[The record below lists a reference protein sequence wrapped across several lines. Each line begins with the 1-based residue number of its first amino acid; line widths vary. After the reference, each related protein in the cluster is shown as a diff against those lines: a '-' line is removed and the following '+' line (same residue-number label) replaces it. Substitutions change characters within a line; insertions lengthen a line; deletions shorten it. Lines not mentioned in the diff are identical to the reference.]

1 MSRMRH
7 MDLSN
12 DFDVLL
18 VNPRNPPSGS
28 AESAEFTCENLALAY
43 LSSALATAGARTL
56 IVDCDLDKVG
66 ASEIAALCERER
78 PVLVGIT
85 ALSRN
90 AGDAIEIAREVK
102 RRCPGT
108 RTVLGGLHF
117 TYCGEKVLAKVPEI
131 DFVIR
136 GEGEFSM
143 IALYR
148 YLKDGVGTRLQIG
161 GLLYRSQDGS
171 VVRIPATGAIENL
184 DALPFPD
191 RQVLAR
197 AVRKGIQPAIPV
209 LSSRGCYARCLFC
222 NASHV
227 YNEGG
232 GRPWRHRSA
241 SNVVDEI
248 EGLVDR
254 YAADADPVILFYD
267 DTFIGPGNKARRHA
281 YELADEIIRR
291 DVRIMFET
299 FLRADTFHD
308 DYELVRRLREAGM
321 VRVFMGIEA
330 SDDQELKL
338 FRKAVTV
345 HQIDQALDNLK
356 TNNVTTPS
364 SGFIMFLP
372 YSSFTSLRRNA
383 LYLRKIHHASV
394 WNLSTRLDVYG
405 GNEFVPYLRE
415 QGLLTGADEYDGVYE
430 YKFRDARVAR
440 FAAYMDISQ
449 NDVVQRLDTV
459 GRFVEFNFANM
470 SYELSRIGIACDW
483 DESALIDRAQKDIQT
498 LAFDFFMNAMERFE
512 RNDPDIECGPEK
524 DRFFDTLSERIDAL
538 ESSYARFLARANA
551 ALEGRGAPAGQAP
564 AESAHAA

>member
-1 MSRMRH
+1 
-7 MDLSN
+7 MDLWN

-18 VNPRNPPSGS
+18 VNPRNPPSGGS
-28 AESAEFTCENLALAY
+28 ECAGFTCENLALGY
-43 LSSALATAGARTL
+43 LSSSLETAGARTL
-56 IVDCDLDKVG
+56 IIDCDLDELSAEQI
-66 ASEIAALCERER
+66 ASLCEEKR
-78 PVLVGIT
+78 PVVVGIT

-90 AGDAIEIAREVK
+90 ANDAIEIARQIK
-102 RRCPGT
+102 RRCPAI

-117 TYCGEKVLAKVPEI
+117 TYCGEKVLEKIPEV

-136 GEGEFSM
+136 GEGELSM
-143 IALYR
+143 VALYK
-148 YLKDGVGTRLQIG
+148 YLSRGEGTLGRVG
-161 GLLYRSQDGS
+161 GLLRRAADGRTLMKNPS
-171 VVRIPATGAIENL
+171 YSAIEDL
-184 DALPFPD
+184 DTLPFPD

-222 NASHV
+222 NASQV

-241 SNVVDEI
+241 INVVDEI
-248 EGLVDR
+248 EGLVER
-254 YAADADPVILFYD
+254 YAADADPVFLFYD

-281 YELADEIIRR
+281 YDLADEIIRR
-291 DVRIMFET
+291 EVNIMFET

-308 DYELVRRLREAGM
+308 DYDLVRRLREAGM

-345 HQIDQALDNLK
+345 HQIDQALDNLR

-372 YSSFTSLRRNA
+372 YSSFSALRRNA
-383 LYLRKIHHASV
+383 LYLRKINHASV

-415 QGLLTGADEYDGVYE
+415 QGLLTGADEYEGIFH
-430 YKFRDARVAR
+430 YKFRDPRVAR
-440 FAAYMDISQ
+440 FAAYMDIGQ
-449 NDVVQRLDTV
+449 HDVVQRLDTA

-470 SYELSRIGIACDW
+470 SYELSRIGITCDW
-483 DESALIDRAQKDIQT
+483 EEAAHIDTVQKEVQK
-498 LAFDFFMNAMERFE
+498 LAFDFFMWAMDRFE
-512 RNDPDIECGPEK
+512 CNDPNVESGREK
-524 DRFFDTLSERIDAL
+524 EIFFETLSNLIDDL
-538 ESSYARFLARANA
+538 EASYARFLNRASK
-551 ALEGRGAPAGQAP
+551 ALENHRDQTALAGV
-564 AESAHAA
+564 AETAYAA